1 MMKHRR
7 RMLLNLQKENL
18 MKYAVW
24 VSGITPSEDKI
35 ADIANSN
42 GKSGLFYIEIQGGKT
57 YKVRKKALVGRAF
70 NIAFT
75 VNTPIRSGTKIY
87 GYVNNSST
95 QDVPLMVTAPTN
107 CNYLVIRGNI
117 AADGDIHEQLQNE
130 ILEVTEV

>member
-24 VSGITPSEDKI
+24 TSGMTPNSAQI
-35 ADIANSN
+35 AGIPSPA
-42 GKSGLFYIEIQGGKT
+42 GMFYIEIQGGKT
-57 YKVRKKALVGRAF
+57 YKVIKKQKVGSAF
-70 NIAFT
+70 HVAFT
-75 VNTPIRSGTKIY
+75 IDLPISNVKTYRYI
-87 GYVNNSST
+87 NNSTT
-95 QDVPLMVTAPTN
+95 QDTPVIATAPTN

-117 AADGDIHEQLQNE
+117 AADGDIYEQLQNE